1 MVEAK
6 DIAYRR
12 RYCISG
18 NRRLRTRP
26 GAGIINVGSA
36 RKRRR
41 RRGWG
46 RDATAGV
53 LYTRQLPIF
62 QFISPLII
70 ISITPL
76 TNWQAVITDK
86 DIIMAM
92 PLVAGNFF
100 GVYCFRTFIG
110 KVNGDSYIVLAS
122 LRATPVTARRA
133 TRAVRLANPF
143 CRITRIIPSTLGA
156 D

>member
-1 MVEAK
+1 MIETK
-6 DIAYRR
+6 DIAYCR
-12 RYCISG
+12 RYRIPG

-53 LYTRQLPIF
+53 LNTSQIPILKM
-62 QFISPLII
+62 IVPLIVVV
-70 ISITPL
+70 SRL
-76 TNWQAVITDK
+76 DITDK
-86 DIIMAM
+86 NIVMAM
-92 PLVAGNFF
+92 VLGAGNFSGSPF
-100 GVYCFRTFIG
+100 FNALISKINRNIYR
-110 KVNGDSYIVLAS
+110 VLAS
-122 LRATPVTARRA
+122 LRATSVTAGRA

-143 CRITRIIPSTLGA
+143 GWITIIIISTSVA
-156 D
+156 N